1 MLKISQ
7 FAHIGMVSIKT
18 LRYYD
23 EQELLQPSFV
33 DEFSGYRY
41 YEASQLAQLNSIF
54 SLKDLGFSLEQV
66 RAVFKTG
73 MEARQIRL
81 LLGQKEEELA
91 SMAHELGER
100 LNRVR
105 VRIKQME
112 EDGKMPDYEVVV
124 KRVEAVRV
132 ASVLDVI
139 PSFAVVNATF
149 NRLFDEVIAYINA
162 NGGRFA
168 GPALD
173 LWLDSEM
180 KDSDMNVQVA
190 MPVAGD
196 LPESERIK
204 VLTLPAI
211 ETMACA
217 IHHGDFSNIKSAHG
231 AVHDWVN
238 ANGYNIAGPCREVYL
253 TYDRN
258 GDPAH
263 YVTEIQYPIAKH

>member
-23 EQELLQPSFV
+23 EQGLLQPPFV

-41 YEASQLAQLNSIF
+41 YEASQLAQLNSIL

-105 VRIKQME
+105 VR
-112 EDGKMPDYEVVV
+112 
-124 KRVEAVRV
+124 
-132 ASVLDVI
+132 
-139 PSFAVVNATF
+139 
-149 NRLFDEVIAYINA
+149 
-162 NGGRFA
+162 
-168 GPALD
+168 
-173 LWLDSEM
+173 
-180 KDSDMNVQVA
+180 
-190 MPVAGD
+190 
-196 LPESERIK
+196 
-204 VLTLPAI
+204 
-211 ETMACA
+211 
-217 IHHGDFSNIKSAHG
+217 
-231 AVHDWVN
+231 
-238 ANGYNIAGPCREVYL
+238 
-253 TYDRN
+253 
-258 GDPAH
+258 
-263 YVTEIQYPIAKH
+263 

>member
-23 EQELLQPSFV
+23 EQGLLQPPFV

-41 YEASQLAQLNSIF
+41 YEASQLAQLNSIL

-81 LLGQKEEELA
+81 LLGQKEEELVEINR
-91 SMAHELGER
+91 EL
-100 LNRVR
+100 
-105 VRIKQME
+105 E

-132 ASVLDVI
+132 ASVMDMI

-173 LWLDSEM
+173 LWLDAEM
-180 KDSDMNVQVA
+180 KDSDMNVQAA

-217 IHHGDFSNIKSAHG
+217 IHHGDFSNIKSAHV

-258 GDPAH
+258 GDPAQ